1 MFSNTGPE
9 GEFPVRL
16 DLVPGKLSAQ
26 VYLHD
31 VKSVRRKIPC
41 WTYVTDG
48 LRERGQKEVVI
59 TLSREEDENASDFP
73 RAPLKFFSHL
83 YEFSEGGESVDVG
96 DVTQFEGD
104 GFMGRAGIV
113 YAEPESL
120 YGLELPSFSLAAVLL
135 TEDELQAVHAFGA
148 TRVLALL
155 GKAARHYP
163 YPAWSDRSRPGL
175 ELTATL
181 EQSVL
186 AQIDRRRI
194 PGLRVRVE
202 GNRIVASVA
211 PEAVEDLQ
219 TVLSR
224 ATVNVPL
231 ALPTDLD
238 PVADGCL
245 VWEPGHL
252 EPTVAA
258 PPGSRRTRLSGC
270 FLALVP
276 DQEEDCSEIVED
288 GMVVSFTD
296 SSWLAVKGA
305 LETQAPITIP
315 STSGSLHFTLSWRQL
330 L

>member
-163 YPAWSDRSRPGL
+163 YPAWSDRSRPG
-175 ELTATL
+175 
-181 EQSVL
+181 
-186 AQIDRRRI
+186 
-194 PGLRVRVE
+194 
-202 GNRIVASVA
+202 
-211 PEAVEDLQ
+211 
-219 TVLSR
+219 
-224 ATVNVPL
+224 
-231 ALPTDLD
+231 
-238 PVADGCL
+238 CL